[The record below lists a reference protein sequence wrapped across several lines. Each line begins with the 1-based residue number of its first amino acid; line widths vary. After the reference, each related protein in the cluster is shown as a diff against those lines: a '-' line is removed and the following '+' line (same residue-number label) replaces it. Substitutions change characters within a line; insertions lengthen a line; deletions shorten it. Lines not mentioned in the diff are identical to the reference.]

1 MKRKHGIRNQYG
13 MALWLKILLGLF
25 ATGLLISVVIGIIA
39 FTVVKDAMDPK
50 KTKETANKI
59 CALSDPLPA
68 PFEYGQ
74 MNLSMGG
81 LSLALINNT
90 ASKALY
96 ILIKSPHKEGDNAQK
111 AIDKVANGETSLPSA
126 NGTVTSSDASG
137 SASSKNTIKVE
148 DKGVLDVADNKMYY
162 VKGKAT
168 SQKAAAA
175 SGASS
180 TAGMEMDTFF
190 GAVDNKDGNT
200 STFLM
205 VQETDPTKQ
214 LTLDEVKTFTGC
226 IKSF

>member
-13 MALWLKILLGLF
+13 LALWVKILLGLF
-25 ATGLLISVVIGIIA
+25 ATGLLIAVAIGIIA

-59 CALSDPLPA
+59 CALADPLPA

-81 LSLALINNT
+81 LSLALVNNT

-96 ILIKSPHKEGDNAQK
+96 ILIKSPHKEGEDAQK

-126 NGTVTSSDASG
+126 NGTVTSTEASG

-148 DKGVLDVADNKMYY
+148 DKGVLDVADSKMYY

-168 SQKAAAA
+168 SQKAATGATSA
-175 SGASS
+175 STGPVQ
-180 TAGMEMDTFF
+180 MDTFF
-190 GAVDNKDGNT
+190 GAVDNKDGKT

-205 VQETDPTKQ
+205 VQETDPAKQ
-214 LTLDEVKTFTGC
+214 LTMDEVKTFTGC